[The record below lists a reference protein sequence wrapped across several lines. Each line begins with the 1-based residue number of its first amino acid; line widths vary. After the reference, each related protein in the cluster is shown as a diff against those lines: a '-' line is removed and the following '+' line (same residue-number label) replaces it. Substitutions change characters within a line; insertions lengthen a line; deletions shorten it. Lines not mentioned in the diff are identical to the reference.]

1 MGSPTKNGKK
11 VYGLSGRTENAS
23 TITTT
28 WNGEKLFGS
37 KCKSM
42 LKKRRKYFWGTK
54 VKEDNMIVNLFWKCL
69 QITSHEAW
77 NRRNQISQKRN
88 GRDWNS
94 VVWTFLLIS
103 KELPRVIIA
112 SGSVLSFFSNNL
124 QCFHKHVSQ

>member
-11 VYGLSGRTENAS
+11 VYWLSGRTENAS

-37 KCKSM
+37 NCKSK

-69 QITSHEAW
+69 QSTSHEAW
-77 NRRNQISQKRN
+77 NRRN
-88 GRDWNS
+88 
-94 VVWTFLLIS
+94 
-103 KELPRVIIA
+103 
-112 SGSVLSFFSNNL
+112 
-124 QCFHKHVSQ
+124 